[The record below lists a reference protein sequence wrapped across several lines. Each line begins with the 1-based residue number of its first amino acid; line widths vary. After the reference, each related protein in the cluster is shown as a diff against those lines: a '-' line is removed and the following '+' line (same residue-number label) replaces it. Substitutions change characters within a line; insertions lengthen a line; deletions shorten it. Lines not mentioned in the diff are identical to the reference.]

1 MPTRTIATRIAVE
14 GEKEFARALKDA
26 GREMRVLG
34 SELKAAQAEFEV
46 SGDRQAFLTEK
57 SRALSGQLEQQREV
71 VRALEANIAEM
82 SKSWGE
88 GSETADKFAIQLNNA
103 RAKASQLEKELNQT
117 DKELD
122 DLDDGMEDVSK
133 ESRTFGRSLERNVEE
148 QAEDSEKAVR
158 GLGQELLDMKSQL
171 DDIRNLE
178 GVQVGMDIAGGVWD
192 AATALFDYAEQARD
206 YNRQL
211 AMLEVNAANA
221 KIDYSVAEA
230 EAFEAA
236 SYIGELDS
244 ALEGVNELLAAGLD
258 TTQFTQSMDLL
269 TGAAM
274 RFPDTLKFESLADGL
289 QETLATGQGAGQF
302 AELLER
308 LGVDIDAFNTG
319 LADAKKSGDEVDY
332 TLTYLS
338 QHGLA
343 DSKRQFGEAN
353 KSMVEAEAATLRLEK
368 AWYSFGEVIDP
379 IATGAKNAGAFA
391 LETISEALT
400 IIEKA
405 TSGPIK
411 ESAVEL
417 ANAAALVAGT
427 KPVEFDEKTQESIKT
442 ASDTEKPI
450 FERVGAETDLW
461 FGGVFRYG
469 EQMWEDAWNLDTSIF
484 KQDQKMITDYE
495 EKLQEMEDAASD
507 TGTAIPTDLGA
518 ALDEAAPI
526 ATASAQ
532 SLADEIQ
539 TILDSVAVP
548 NYAAMMAAA
557 SSAGLGAFGSGGG
570 ATIVLNGRK
579 VGQMLT
585 PTISTMQARAA
596 KGG

>member
-1 MPTRTIATRIAVE
+1 MATRTIATRIAVE

-57 SRALSGQLEQQREV
+57 SRALSGQLDQQREV

-88 GSETADKFAIQLNNA
+88 GSETADKFAIQLNEA
-103 RAKASQLEKELNQT
+103 RAKAARLEKELKST

-133 ESRTFGRSLERNVEE
+133 ESRTFGRNLERNLEE
-148 QAEDSEKAVR
+148 QAEDSEKAVH
-158 GLGQELLDMKSQL
+158 GLGRELLDMKSQL

-178 GVQVGMDIAGGVWD
+178 GVQLGMDIAGGAWN

-211 AMLEVNAANA
+211 ALLEVNAANA
-221 KIDYSVAEA
+221 KIDYSVAET

-308 LGVDIDAFNTG
+308 MGVDIDEFNTG

-332 TLTYLS
+332 ALTYLS

-368 AWYSFGEVIDP
+368 AWNSFGGAIEP
-379 IATGAKNAGAFA
+379 I
-391 LETISEALT
+391 LT
-400 IIEKA
+400 MF
-405 TSGPIK
+405 T
-411 ESAVEL
+411 
-417 ANAAALVAGT
+417 NAAAGTLEWASHAVSPETREDLNEQANARLEAAQADGSVSLGEFWKLYTQGIGAAFSETFGGGGT
-427 KPVEFDEKTQESIKT
+427 KEPIVYDE
-442 ASDTEKPI
+442 ALGPPI
-450 FERVGAETDLW
+450 PK
-461 FGGVFRYG
+461 
-469 EQMWEDAWNLDTSIF
+469 NLL
-484 KQDQKMITDYE
+484 TDYE
-495 EKLQEMEDAASD
+495 TQLQDMEDAATD
-507 TGTAIPTDLGA
+507 TGTSIPADLGA

-539 TILDSVAVP
+539 TILNSVAVP
-548 NYAAMMAAA
+548 NYAAMMASA
-557 SSAGLGAFGSGGG
+557 SGAGLGAFGGMAAG
-570 ATIVLNGRK
+570 ANIILNGRK
-579 VGQMLT
+579 VGQMMA
-585 PTISTMQARAA
+585 PTISTIQARAIQ
-596 KGG
+596 G

>member
-1 MPTRTIATRIAVE
+1 MATRTIATRIAVE
-14 GEKEFARALKDA
+14 GEKEFAKALKAA

-88 GSETADKFAIQLNNA
+88 GSETADKFAIQLNEA
-103 RAKASQLEKELNQT
+103 RAKAARLEKELKST

-133 ESRTFGRSLERNVEE
+133 ESRTFGRNLERNVEE
-148 QAEDSEKAVR
+148 QAEDSEKAVH

-171 DDIRNLE
+171 DDIRNME
-178 GVQVGMDIAGGVWD
+178 GVQLGMDLAGGAWN

-211 AMLEVNAANA
+211 ALLEVNAANA
-221 KIDYSVAEA
+221 KIDYTIAEA

-236 SYIGELDS
+236 SYIGDLDA

-258 TTQFTQSMDLL
+258 ATQFIQTMDLL

-289 QETLATGQGAGQF
+289 QETLATGQAAGQF
-302 AELLER
+302 AELMER
-308 LGVDIDAFNTG
+308 LGVDVDAFNAG
-319 LADAKKSGDEVDY
+319 LADAKTKGFEVDY
-332 TLTYLS
+332 VLTYLS
-338 QHGLA
+338 LHGLA
-343 DSKRQFGEAN
+343 ESKRRFGEAN

-368 AWYSFGEVIDP
+368 AWNSF
-379 IATGAKNAGAFA
+379 AGAI
-391 LETISEALT
+391 EPILT
-400 IIEKA
+400 MF
-405 TSGPIK
+405 T
-411 ESAVEL
+411 
-417 ANAAALVAGT
+417 NAAAGTLEWASHAVSPETREDLNEQANARLEAAQADGSVSLGEFWQLYTQGIGAAFSETFGGGGT
-427 KPVEFDEKTQESIKT
+427 KE
-442 ASDTEKPI
+442 PI
-450 FERVGAETDLW
+450 VYEEALGPEIPK
-461 FGGVFRYG
+461 
-469 EQMWEDAWNLDTSIF
+469 NLL
-484 KQDQKMITDYE
+484 TDYE
-495 EKLQEMEDAASD
+495 TQLQDMEDAATD
-507 TGTAIPTDLGA
+507 TGTSIPTDLGA

-539 TILDSVAVP
+539 TILNSVAVP

-557 SSAGLGAFGSGGG
+557 SGAGLGAFGGIAGG
-570 ATIVLNGRK
+570 APIILNGRK

-585 PTISTMQARAA
+585 PTISTMQAKAIQ
-596 KGG
+596 G

>member
-14 GEKEFARALKDA
+14 GEKEFAKALKSA
-26 GREMRVLG
+26 GREIRVLG
-34 SELKAAQAEFEV
+34 SELNVAKAEFETN
-46 SGDRQAFLTEK
+46 GDKQAFLTEK
-57 SRALSGQLEQQREV
+57 SRVLTAQMEQQKEII
-71 VRALEANIAEM
+71 RALEANIREM

-88 GSETADKFAIQLNNA
+88 GSEEADQFAIQLNNA
-103 RAKASQLEKELNQT
+103 RLKAARMQKELNET
-117 DKELD
+117 KDALND
-122 DLDDGMEDVSK
+122 VDDGMEDATR
-133 ESRTFGRSLERNVEE
+133 ESRTFGRNLERNVEE
-148 QAEDSEKAVR
+148 NAEDSEKAVH

-171 DDIRNLE
+171 DDIRNME
-178 GVQVGMDIAGGVWD
+178 GVQLGMDLAGGVWD

-221 KIDYSVAEA
+221 KIDYSVAET

-236 SYIGELDS
+236 SYIGKLDS
-244 ALEGVNELLAAGLD
+244 ALEGVNNLLAAGLN

-274 RFPDTLKFESLADGL
+274 RFPDTLKFESLADGF

-308 LGVDIDAFNTG
+308 LGVDIDEFNTG

-353 KSMVEAEAATLRLEK
+353 KSMVDAEAASLRLEK
-368 AWYSFGEVIDP
+368 VWYSLGKAIDP
-379 IATGAKNAGAFA
+379 IATGAKNTGAFA
-391 LETISEALT
+391 LETILDALT

-411 ESAVEL
+411 ESAAEL
-417 ANAAALVAGT
+417 ANAAALVADT

-442 ASDTEKPI
+442 ASDPEKPI
-450 FERVGAETDLW
+450 LERVGAETDLW
-461 FGGVFRYG
+461 FGGVFRHG
-469 EQMWEDAWNLDTSIF
+469 GQMWENAWNLDTSIF
-484 KQDQKMITDYE
+484 KQDPKMITDYE
-495 EKLQEMEDAASD
+495 TQLQDMEDAATD
-507 TGTAIPTDLGA
+507 TGAAIPADLGA

-539 TILDSVAVP
+539 TILNSVAVP
-548 NYAAMMAAA
+548 NYAAMIAAA
-557 SSAGLGAFGSGGG
+557 GGAGMGAFGGIAGG
-570 ATIVLNGRK
+570 ANIILNGRK
-579 VGQMLT
+579 VGQLMA
-585 PTISTMQARAA
+585 PTISTMQARAMQ
-596 KGG
+596 G

>member
-14 GEKEFARALKDA
+14 GEKEFAKALKDA

-46 SGDRQAFLTEK
+46 SGDKQAFLTDK
-57 SRALSGQLEQQREV
+57 SRVLSGQLEQQREV

-103 RAKASQLEKELNQT
+103 RAKASQLEKALKST

-148 QAEDSEKAVR
+148 QAEDSEKAVH

-171 DDIRNLE
+171 DDIRNME
-178 GVQVGMDIAGGVWD
+178 GVQLGMDLAGGVWD

-211 AMLEVNAANA
+211 ALLEVNAANA
-221 KIDYSVAEA
+221 KIDYSIAET

-258 TTQFTQSMDLL
+258 ATQFVQSMDLL

-308 LGVDIDAFNTG
+308 LGVDIDEFNMG
-319 LADAKKSGDEVDY
+319 LADAKKSGDAVDY
-332 TLTYLS
+332 TLSYLS

-353 KSMVEAEAATLRLEK
+353 KSMVEAEASTLRLEK
-368 AWYSFGEVIDP
+368 AWNSFGEAVDVAMTP
-379 IATGAKNAGAFA
+379 FKNVAAGVLEFGADFLTGLPEWEKEYA
-391 LETISEALT
+391 ETKS
-400 IIEKA
+400 
-405 TSGPIK
+405 
-411 ESAVEL
+411 
-417 ANAAALVAGT
+417 
-427 KPVEFDEKTQESIKT
+427 EKTLTQKVALNVGGAMI
-442 ASDTEKPI
+442 AQGLISDA
-450 FERVGAETDLW
+450 VGD
-461 FGGVFRYG
+461 VF
-469 EQMWEDAWNLDTSIF
+469 DAV
-484 KQDQKMITDYE
+484 K
-495 EKLQEMEDAASD
+495 DAATD
-507 TGTAIPTDLGA
+507 TGTSIPTDLGA

-539 TILDSVAVP
+539 SILNSVAVP

-557 SSAGLGAFGSGGG
+557 GGAGMGAFGGIAGG
-570 ATIVLNGRK
+570 ANIILNGRK
-579 VGQMLT
+579 VGQLMA
-585 PTISTMQARAA
+585 PTISTMQARAIQ
-596 KGG
+596 G